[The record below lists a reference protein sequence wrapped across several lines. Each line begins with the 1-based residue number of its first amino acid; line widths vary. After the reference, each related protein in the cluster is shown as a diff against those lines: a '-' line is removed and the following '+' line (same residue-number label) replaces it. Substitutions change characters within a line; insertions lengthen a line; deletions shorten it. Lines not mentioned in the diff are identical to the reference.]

1 MQQQTDENLMAQVKA
16 GNLDA
21 LGVLYERYKSQ
32 LITFFLRLTGNKAAS
47 NDLLMSTFE
56 RIHNYRKSYREGAP
70 FRSWCFQIA
79 NNLTK
84 DHFKGQVHQTKH
96 SDYRAAEGFSI
107 AEDPGEAR
115 FSHRQ
120 LYAALNKL
128 SDLDKRI
135 VTKYY
140 LLELPYSEIAAME
153 GITINTARIRV
164 CRALKQLKQDL
175 KGE

>member
-1 MQQQTDENLMAQVKA
+1 MQQQTDEYLMARVKS

-21 LGVLYERYKSQ
+21 LGELYERYKSR
-32 LITFFLRLTGNKAAS
+32 LITFFLRLTGDKAAS

-56 RIHNYRKSYREGAP
+56 RIHRYRKSYREESP
-70 FRSWCFQIA
+70 FRSWCYQIA

-84 DHFKGQVHQTKH
+84 DHFKGQTHQAKH
-96 SDYRAAEGFSI
+96 LDHAVEGSTVIEDSKDSGFS
-107 AEDPGEAR
+107 
-115 FSHRQ
+115 HQQ

-135 VTKYY
+135 VTQYY
-140 LLELPYSEIAAME
+140 ILELPYREIAVME
-153 GITINTARIRV
+153 NITINTARIRV

>member
-1 MQQQTDENLMAQVKA
+1 MQQQSDEYLMAQVKS

-21 LGVLYERYKSQ
+21 LGELYERYKSQ
-32 LITFFLRLTGNKAAS
+32 LITFFLRLTGSKAAS

-56 RIHNYRKSYREGAP
+56 RIHKYRKSYREEAP

-84 DHFKGQVHQTKH
+84 DHFKGQIYQSKH
-96 SDYRAAEGFSI
+96 LDHREIEGFSVI
-107 AEDPGEAR
+107 DDSREAC
-115 FSHRQ
+115 FSHQQ

-135 VTKYY
+135 ITQYY
-140 LLELPYSEIAAME
+140 LLEVPYSEIAVME
-153 GITINTARIRV
+153 NITINTARIRV
-164 CRALKQLKQDL
+164 CRALKLLKQEL
-175 KGE
+175 KDE